1 MQLILTTT
9 SNLLVYVL
17 PASLRCREKGRG
29 KDDREDSL
37 PVPPNIL
44 PELTLTKT
52 IDIPTI
58 SGVPVGAIATFR
70 AARCV

>member
-17 PASLRCREKGRG
+17 PPSLRCREEGRG
-29 KDDREDSL
+29 KDGKEDSL

-44 PELTLTKT
+44 PELTLVKT
-52 IDIPTI
+52 IDIPPI
-58 SGVPVGAIATFR
+58 SGIPIGAIATFR